1 MSCWTSIWDVIWWF
15 LTAFVFIAYLM
26 ALFSII
32 GDLVRDRK
40 LNGVAKAIWLL
51 FLIFLPF
58 LTALAY
64 LIFRGQGMG
73 DRAAEQAKAAQ
84 TATEDYVRSVAGTG
98 PAAEIAQAKQ
108 LLDTGAISAE
118 EYARLKAAA
127 LAKVS

>member
-1 MSCWTSIWDVIWWF
+1 MSFWTSIWDDIWWF

-73 DRAAEQAKAAQ
+73 ERAAEQARASQA
-84 TATEDYVRSVAGTG
+84 ATEDYVRSVAGTG

-108 LLDTGAISAE
+108 LLDAGAISAE

-127 LAKVS
+127 LAKVA